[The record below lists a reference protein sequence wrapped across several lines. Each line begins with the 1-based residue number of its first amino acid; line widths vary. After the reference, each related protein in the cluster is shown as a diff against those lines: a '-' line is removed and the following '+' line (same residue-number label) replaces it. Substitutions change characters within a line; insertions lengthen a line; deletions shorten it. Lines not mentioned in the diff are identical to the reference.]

1 MTRLAIR
8 RAIRRMTLLL
18 GLLLAMCATA
28 CNSGPTEPSDSE
40 LIRLY
45 TGRWRGNINGFD
57 VALNLRTQKGRPAD
71 GGIIGLGGTGIAT
84 NPTTAEI
91 HRFDIRGLALGN
103 PSFGLFT
110 VYETGPGGVILGGG
124 KHTGDFDGYVPRDG
138 LTWHGRWTSTTWADG
153 VPIFGPGEYAITLT
167 KE

>member
-1 MTRLAIR
+1 MTV
-8 RAIRRMTLLL
+8 LL
-18 GLLLAMCATA
+18 GLLLAFSGTA
-28 CNSGPTEPSDSE
+28 CDSGPTEPSDSE

-57 VALNLRTQKGRPAD
+57 VALDMRAEKGRPA
-71 GGIIGLGGTGIAT
+71 GGGLLGLGGTGIAT

-91 HRFDIRGLALGN
+91 HRFDISGLVLGN
-103 PSFGLFT
+103 PSFSLFT

-124 KHTGDFDGYVPRDG
+124 KHTGDFHGYVPRDG

-153 VPIFGPGEYAITLT
+153 VPIFGPGEYAITLI

>member
-1 MTRLAIR
+1 
-8 RAIRRMTLLL
+8 MTLLR

-28 CNSGPTEPSDSE
+28 CNSGPTEPSDSD

-57 VALNLRTQKGRPAD
+57 VALNVRAEKGRPEH
-71 GGIIGLGGTGIAT
+71 GGILGLSGTGIAT

-91 HRFDIRGLALGN
+91 HRFDIHGQALGY
-103 PSFGLFT
+103 PWFSLFT

-124 KHTGDFDGYVPRDG
+124 KHTGGFEGSPTRCSAG
-138 LTWHGRWTSTTWADG
+138 
-153 VPIFGPGEYAITLT
+153 
-167 KE
+167 